1 MPPRRPVGRAT
12 WRSPARLGGAA
23 VAVLGL
29 AAGCTTLPAP
39 GGHPTASSTS
49 RSALT
54 SCGTTRTAAN
64 VPVKIDIAQ
73 GNVSCST
80 AMTIEHDYAK
90 AIRAGRAPGNGG
102 GGPVRIKGWT
112 CSGFATPIV
121 LRTGKASKC
130 VDAGN
135 EILAILPVSA

>member
-1 MPPRRPVGRAT
+1 
-12 WRSPARLGGAA
+12 
-23 VAVLGL
+23 
-29 AAGCTTLPAP
+29 
-39 GGHPTASSTS
+39 
-49 RSALT
+49 
-54 SCGTTRTAAN
+54 
-64 VPVKIDIAQ
+64 VKIDIAQ